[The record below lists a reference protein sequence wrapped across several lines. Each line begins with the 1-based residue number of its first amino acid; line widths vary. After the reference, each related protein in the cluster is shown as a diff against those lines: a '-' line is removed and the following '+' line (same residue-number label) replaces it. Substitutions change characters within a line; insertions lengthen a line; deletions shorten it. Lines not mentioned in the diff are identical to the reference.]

1 MILKKHKLS
10 LLTAVCAAI
19 ILLILRTV
27 QLLTGVEYPSGFC
40 LPEGQL
46 INNIFNILLVITGIA
61 LAFTA
66 FLDCKPLRGETIIP
80 SKASAVYGGAL
91 IVYGAATAA
100 TALSQLSNGSYL
112 FGGICLIGTIS
123 AIAAGMMTIV
133 NGEVR
138 PSTCVPVII
147 LIVSFIVKNIVFYV
161 SNPII
166 TGIPQKLM
174 VMTIYVLSLLF
185 WINIGRMFSGG
196 EKKLTRAA
204 SIASGFALGCVGTA
218 YIGSSFLVMALDGEK
233 WLLLDNTP
241 DIELIAISL
250 IPALLAGIMLFV
262 KPRTAVQSDE
272 AKPLKPVKKAA
283 PDIPEKT
290 SEPENTTAVP
300 KGDMAAFPNT
310 SDIPDTADFP
320 AESKA
325 DIPAQSTVDIPAQ
338 STVDIPAQNTA
349 DIPNTTDIPKKE
361 EVKAPEHKEF
371 DKYDIDAILDEYSKK

>member
-1 MILKKHKLS
+1 MTLKKQKLS

-46 INNIFNILLVITGIA
+46 INNIFNILLVVTGIA

-66 FLDCKPLRGETIIP
+66 YLDCKPLRDAAIIP
-80 SKASAVYGGAL
+80 GKAYAVYGGAL
-91 IVYGAATAA
+91 IIYGAASAA
-100 TALSQLSNGSYL
+100 PALSQLSNGSYL
-112 FGGICLIGTIS
+112 FGGVCLIGTIA

-138 PSTCVPVII
+138 PSACVPVII

-185 WINIGRMFSGG
+185 WINIGRLFSGG

-204 SIASGFALGCVGTA
+204 SVASGFALGCVGAA
-218 YIGSSFLVMALDGEK
+218 YIGSSFLVMAFDGEK

-262 KPRTAVQSDE
+262 KPGTAEV
-272 AKPLKPVKKAA
+272 KPLKPVKKAA
-283 PDIPEKT
+283 PVLPEKPAEPKNTIDAPKEDTEDIPV
-290 SEPENTTAVP
+290 EN
-300 KGDMAAFPNT
+300 
-310 SDIPDTADFP
+310 
-320 AESKA
+320 
-325 DIPAQSTVDIPAQ
+325 TVDIPVE
-338 STVDIPAQNTA
+338 STTDIPAESTENIPVESTA
-349 DIPNTTDIPKKE
+349 DIPQNN
-361 EVKAPEHKEF
+361 EVKAPENKEF

>member
-1 MILKKHKLS
+1 MTLKKHKLS
-10 LLTAVCAAI
+10 LLTAVCAAV

-66 FLDCKPLRGETIIP
+66 FHDCKPLRGEAIIP
-80 SKASAVYGGAL
+80 SKAYAVYGGAL
-91 IVYGAATAA
+91 IIYGAATAA
-100 TALSQLSNGSYL
+100 TALSQLSNNSYL
-112 FGGICLIGTIS
+112 FGGICLIGTIA

-185 WINIGRMFSGG
+185 WINIGRLFSGG

-204 SIASGFALGCVGTA
+204 SIASGFALGCVGAA
-218 YIGSSFLVMALDGEK
+218 YIGSSFLTMALDGEK

-262 KPRTAVQSDE
+262 KPGTAAQSDE
-272 AKPLKPVKKAA
+272 EKPSKPIKKAA

-290 SEPENTTAVP
+290 SEPENTIDVP
-300 KGDMAAFPNT
+300 KEAMADFPNT

-320 AESKA
+320 AESTA
-325 DIPAQSTVDIPAQ
+325 DIPAQSTEDIPAE
-338 STVDIPAQNTA
+338 SKA
-349 DIPNTTDIPKKE
+349 DIPKKE

-371 DKYDIDAILDEYSKK
+371 DKYDIDAILDEYSNK